1 MSPFIAN
8 RVMGLALQLEQPNL
22 AVDLF
27 ETVFAFPGVPSNPA
41 ASALK
46 LFREDSE
53 EVDKIHT
60 YMHSYIYNVYSV
72 YIQI

>member
-27 ETVFAFPGVPSNPA
+27 ETVFAFPGVPTNPA

-53 EVDKIHT
+53 EVHTYIYTYIHT
-60 YMHSYIYNVYSV
+60 NMHTCF
-72 YIQI
+72 

>member
-1 MSPFIAN
+1 
-8 RVMGLALQLEQPNL
+8 
-22 AVDLF
+22 
-27 ETVFAFPGVPSNPA
+27 VFAFPGVPSNPA

-53 EVDKIHT
+53 EVDNIHT
-60 YMHSYIYNVYSV
+60 YMHSYIYNVYSI

>member
-1 MSPFIAN
+1 MGSPMSSFIAN

-27 ETVFAFPGVPSNPA
+27 ETVFAFPGVSSNPA

-46 LFREDSE
+46 LFREDSKSE
-53 EVDKIHT
+53 
-60 YMHSYIYNVYSV
+60 
-72 YIQI
+72 